1 MARIPFN
8 LRIIFKTLGFLLF
21 IEAFFMLVTA
31 GIGCLYHEDDLYIFL
46 RSAGYTFA
54 AGLALALAGWK
65 ARPDIGKHES
75 FVIVTLVW
83 ILFSLFG
90 SIPFQLNG
98 SFSCYT
104 DAFFESMSGFS
115 TTGSSILKDVET
127 LSHPILFWRSI
138 IQWLGGMGIILLSLA
153 IMPMIKFGSFQLF
166 TAEVTGPVYE
176 KLRPRLTETA
186 KLMWFI
192 YFGLTLAE
200 TVLLA
205 LGPMDWFDALCHSF
219 TTMASGG
226 FSTRNASIGYWNSA
240 YIETI
245 VTVFMFLAGTSF
257 ILMYWMF
264 TGHFDKVRQNE
275 EFRWYLIIVGCGSL
289 LLALLLFFLQD
300 ETPGRAIRDGIFHV
314 ISIITTTGFT
324 TEEFSGWNHCIQ
336 FLLVLLMCSGAMS
349 GSTSGNIKIGRIIL
363 SFKTCFNEMKR
374 DIHPNAVLPVMFNN
388 KAMPQPVITSLFG
401 FLFFYL
407 VLVILSTGLFFSVGL
422 DMDESLGVALTSIG
436 NIGPGLGDYFT
447 SFATLPGFAKWW
459 MTFLMLVGR
468 LEIYTVLLLFS
479 KDFWVRA

>member
-1 MARIPFN
+1 MARVPFN
-8 LRIIFKTLGFLLF
+8 YRITFKILGFLLF

-31 GIGCLYHEDDLYIFL
+31 GIGYLYHENGLHIFL
-46 RSAGYTFA
+46 RSALYTFA
-54 AGLALALAGWK
+54 AGLLLAAVGWR
-65 ARPDIGKHES
+65 ARSDIGKHES

-83 ILFSLFG
+83 VLFSLFG
-90 SIPFQLNG
+90 SIPFHLSG

-138 IQWLGGMGIILLSLA
+138 IQWLGGLGIILLSLA

-166 TAEVTGPVYE
+166 TAEFTGPVYE

-205 LGPMDWFDALCHSF
+205 IGPMDWFDAVCHSF

-226 FSTRNASIGYWNSA
+226 FSTRNASIGYWNSL
-240 YIETI
+240 YIETVI
-245 VTVFMFLAGTSF
+245 TVFMFLAGTSF
-257 ILMYWMF
+257 ILMFWML
-264 TGHFDKVRQNE
+264 TGHFEKVKGNE
-275 EFRWYLIIVGCGSL
+275 EFRWYLIVVLGGSL
-289 LLALLLFFLQD
+289 LLAVLLFLLQD
-300 ETPGRAIRDGIFHV
+300 EAPGQAVRNGIFHV
-314 ISIITTTGFT
+314 VAIVTTTGFT
-324 TEEFSGWNHCIQ
+324 TSEFSGWNHCIQ
-336 FLLVLLMCSGAMS
+336 FLLVLLMCTGGMS

-363 SFKTCFNEMKR
+363 SFKTCLNEMKR

-388 KAMPQPVITSLFG
+388 KAMPQSVITSLFG

-407 VLVILSTGLFFSVGL
+407 VLLILSTGLFFSLGL
-422 DMDESLGVALTSIG
+422 EMDESLGVALTSIG

-447 SFATLPGFAKWW
+447 SFATLPAFAKWW

>member
-1 MARIPFN
+1 MARTPFN
-8 LRIIFKTLGFLLF
+8 LKIIFKILGFLLF

-31 GIGCLYHEDDLYIFL
+31 GIGWLYHESDLYIFL
-46 RSAGYTFA
+46 RSAGYTLA
-54 AGLALALAGWK
+54 AGLVLALIGRK
-65 ARPDIGKHES
+65 ARPDVGKHES

-90 SIPFQLNG
+90 SIPFQLSGAFN
-98 SFSCYT
+98 CYA

-127 LSHPILFWRSI
+127 LSHPLLFWRSI
-138 IQWLGGMGIILLSLA
+138 IQWLGGTGIILLSLA

-166 TAEVTGPVYE
+166 TAEFTGPVYE

-186 KLMWFI
+186 KLIWFI

-200 TVLLA
+200 TILLV
-205 LGPMDWFDALCHSF
+205 LGPMDWFDAVCHSL

-226 FSTRNASIGYWNSA
+226 FSTRNASIGYWDSV
-240 YIETI
+240 YVEI
-245 VTVFMFLAGTSF
+245 VITVFMFLAGTSF

-264 TGHFDKVRQNE
+264 TGHFDKVRRNE
-275 EFRWYLIIVGCGSL
+275 EFRWYILIVGVGSVLLSL
-289 LLALLLFFLQD
+289 LLYFLQ
-300 ETPGRAIRDGIFHV
+300 EEPLGRAVREGIFHV
-314 ISIITTTGFT
+314 VAIVTTTGFT
-324 TEEFSGWNHCIQ
+324 TAEFSGWNHCIQ

-388 KAMPQPVITSLFG
+388 KVMPQPVLSSLFG
-401 FLFFYL
+401 FLFFFL
-407 VLVILSTGLFFSVGL
+407 VLVIVSAGLFFSLGL
-422 DMDESLGVALTSIG
+422 DMDESIGISLTTIG

-447 SFATLPGFAKWW
+447 SFATLPLPSFAKW
-459 MTFLMLVGR
+459 
-468 LEIYTVLLLFS
+468 
-479 KDFWVRA
+479 